1 VQSVCK
7 VTKYEGQVREALDAL
22 WKDPGKAE
30 GIMRDLRAENEDLY
44 RLEEMLEANNEN
56 SKIGE

>member
-1 VQSVCK
+1 
-7 VTKYEGQVREALDAL
+7 VREALDAL